1 MRIQSH
7 RCISVWYFLEGLP
20 INYTWEKQPVVV
32 DKCLVLLRNRGTH
45 SRDTSVRFYCT
56 KNNKFTDKTRFST
69 MRRKMKASNSSGHH
83 QGNCH
88 WEASFK
94 EDASAEYTAAQP
106 RDVLCVKWN
115 HPRQKQIT
123 CWEAL
128 QETHGSALPP
138 RCSSTSCATLHCF
151 LRNAGLPQAV
161 HAWLLDIPY
170 MRTVWGPCPCPLHQP
185 HSFKTQRSFS

>member
-69 MRRKMKASNSSGHH
+69 MRRKWKPRTAVAITKETVIEKQVLKKMPVQSTLQLNLEMCFVSNGTI
-83 QGNCH
+83 QGRSRLPVGRPCKRPMAQLFHPGAQVQAVLLCIVFSEMQACH
-88 WEASFK
+88 RL
-94 EDASAEYTAAQP
+94 Y
-106 RDVLCVKWN
+106 
-115 HPRQKQIT
+115 
-123 CWEAL
+123 
-128 QETHGSALPP
+128 THG
-138 RCSSTSCATLHCF
+138 C
-151 LRNAGLPQAV
+151 
-161 HAWLLDIPY
+161 
-170 MRTVWGPCPCPLHQP
+170 
-185 HSFKTQRSFS
+185 